1 MFLPGTF
8 SGAADEEDDDL
19 LANGDGNKDDPKPDD
34 PRDPDE
40 DDECSEDLDFG
51 FMDKSKDSS
60 CE

>member
-19 LANGDGNKDDPKPDD
+19 LANGDGNKDDPKPDE
-34 PRDPDE
+34 DPDE